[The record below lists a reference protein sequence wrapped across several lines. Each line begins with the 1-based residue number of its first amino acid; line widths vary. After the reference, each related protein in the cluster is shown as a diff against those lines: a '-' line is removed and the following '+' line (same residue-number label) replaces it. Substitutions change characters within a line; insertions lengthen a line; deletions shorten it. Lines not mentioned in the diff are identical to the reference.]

1 MRYALLALFALAS
14 ANLYAADGDAKAGE
28 SQAAVC
34 MACHGPQGNSTNPDW
49 PKLAGQHAKYI
60 AKQLMAFKAGT
71 RSDPLM
77 SSQAAQLS
85 DQDMLNV
92 AAYFA
97 AQTPK

>member
-1 MRYALLALFALAS
+1 MRYALLTLYILAS

-28 SQAAVC
+28 SKAAVC

-60 AKQLMAFKAGT
+60 VKQLMAFKVGT
-71 RSDPLM
+71 RTDPLM
-77 SSQAAQLS
+77 SSQATQLS
-85 DQDMLNV
+85 EQDMLNV

-97 AQTPK
+97 AQTAK